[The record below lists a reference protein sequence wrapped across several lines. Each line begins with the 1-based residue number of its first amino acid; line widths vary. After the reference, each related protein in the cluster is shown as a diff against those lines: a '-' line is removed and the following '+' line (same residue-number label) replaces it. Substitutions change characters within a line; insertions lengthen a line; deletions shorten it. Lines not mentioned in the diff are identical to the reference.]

1 MKLNL
6 DEQDKIRAIISGL
19 YQFDE
24 TEQFSQAA
32 LAVTDDELFIY
43 DDHSPTDKN
52 GGIFHYTIKER
63 YKIDD
68 VNAALDEKLARNRQ
82 LNHLGRLNFVVG
94 EDEDEVIFYYFLEN
108 KKDVQDFIKELK
120 AVGLKV
126 KKFKVDLSPGNL

>member
-1 MKLNL
+1 MKINL
-6 DEQDKIRAIISGL
+6 DESSKIRALISGL

-24 TEQFSQAA
+24 NDLFSQAA

-52 GGIFHYTIKER
+52 GGEFHYIIKER

-68 VNAALDEKLARNRQ
+68 VNAALDEQLMRNRQ
-82 LNHLGRLNFVVG
+82 FKHLGRLNFVVG
-94 EDEDEVIFYYFLEN
+94 EDEDEVLFYYFLN
-108 KKDVQDFIKELK
+108 DKKEVQEFIKELK

-126 KKFKVDLSPGNL
+126 KKFKVDLSPNNL